1 MMLGWLFKRRRA
13 KRVVPEWAKF
23 LPLERFERLES
34 LVGDEVARLGGDAV
48 EVTSGTV
55 RIKLPGDEKPLTM
68 GLQNLAQHLAATDD
82 DAWPT
87 LIERHFTLVTSGQET
102 QRTWEEV
109 AGDYERAAEMLR
121 LRLFPIAYTEE
132 GRGLDMVWRVDL
144 PGVAS
149 VVVIDFPQ
157 LTQTLTRKWL
167 EKWNKSA
174 DQVLERAKRNTLASG
189 AMQVER
195 VPLDE
200 EEQLVI
206 RVLLGEDHYLA
217 THALDLP
224 SYPGLIGTHGSM
236 VMVPNRHA
244 VMVFPI
250 EHIDVVKVIPSMIGM
265 GIKLY
270 TDGPGSISD
279 QMYWRDAAG
288 EFHRLD
294 TKIVEGEGGQ
304 PTLDITPPER
314 FVTLLNQ
321 LAPPASA

>member
-1 MMLGWLFKRRRA
+1 MFGWLFKRRQA
-13 KRVVPEWAKF
+13 KRQVPEWAKF
-23 LPLERFERLES
+23 LPLDRFERLEA
-34 LVGDEVARLGGDAV
+34 LVGAEVARLGGEAA
-48 EVTSGTV
+48 EVTSGAV
-55 RIKLPGDEKPLTM
+55 RINLPGEAKPVTM
-68 GLQNLAQHLAATDD
+68 GLQNLAQQLAGTE
-82 DAWPT
+82 DANWPT
-87 LIERHFTLVTSGQET
+87 VIARHFALVTSGQET

-132 GRGLDMVWRVDL
+132 GRGLEMVWRVDL

-167 EKWNKSA
+167 EKWQRSA
-174 DQVLERAKRNTLASG
+174 EEVLERAKRNTLSSG

-200 EEQLVI
+200 QEQLVM
-206 RVLLGEDHYLA
+206 RVLLSEDHYLA

-244 VMVFPI
+244 VIVFPI
-250 EHIDVVKVIPSMIGM
+250 ENIHVVKVIPAMVGM

-279 QMYWRDAAG
+279 QTYWRDAAG
-288 EFHRLD
+288 EFHRLE
-294 TKIVEGEGGQ
+294 TKVVEGEGGQ
-304 PTLDITPPER
+304 PTLDINPPAK
-314 FVTLLNQ
+314 FVELLNQ
-321 LAPPASA
+321 LAPSTPA